1 MKKTNPLKKLTFLTL
16 IGAGLI
22 TSLTIPSQVKADS
35 GYAVTQEQASR
46 PRFEDS
52 INYKSDH
59 CLIMEIIYEKS
70 DC

>member
-1 MKKTNPLKKLTFLTL
+1 MKKTNPLKKFTFLTL
-16 IGAGLI
+16 ISAGLI

-35 GYAVTQEQASR
+35 GYAVTKEQASR

-52 INYKSDH
+52 INYKSNH

>member
-1 MKKTNPLKKLTFLTL
+1 MKKTNPLKKFTFLTL
-16 IGAGLI
+16 SSACLI
-22 TSLTIPSQVKADS
+22 TSLAMPDQVKADS
-35 GYAVTQEQASR
+35 GYAMTQEQASR
-46 PRFEDS
+46 PRFEDR

>member
-1 MKKTNPLKKLTFLTL
+1 MKKTNLLKKFASISV

>member
-1 MKKTNPLKKLTFLTL
+1 MKKTNSLKKFTFLTL
-16 IGAGLI
+16 ICTSFI
-22 TSLTIPSQVKADS
+22 TSLTITNQVKADS

>member
-1 MKKTNPLKKLTFLTL
+1 MKKTNSLKKFTFLTL
-16 IGAGLI
+16 ICTGFI
-22 TSLTIPSQVKADS
+22 TSLTIPNQVKADS
-35 GYAVTQEQASR
+35 GYAMTQEQASR